1 MAETYSI
8 GTQGYLA
15 DNTIASAKP
24 NLYLPD
30 SACARDGMTRQQVM
44 ALGKQ
49 ILCQQPDGSQAW
61 FTLDAE
67 RSTDANPV
75 LRRV

>member
-15 DNTIASAKP
+15 DNTIAAAKP
-24 NLYLPD
+24 RLYLPD
-30 SACARDGMTRQQVM
+30 SACMRNATKHNAMM
-44 ALGKQ
+44 LGKQ

-67 RSTDANPV
+67 RSTNDNPV

>member
-1 MAETYSI
+1 MAETYSLS
-8 GTQGYLA
+8 TQGYAA
-15 DNTIASAKP
+15 DNTIAAAKP
-24 NLYLPD
+24 RLYLPD
-30 SACARDGMTRQQVM
+30 SASQRPDTMHAAM

-61 FTLDAE
+61 YTLDAE

-75 LRRV
+75 LRRA